1 MDTIEVKMQS
11 PTKKR
16 AGDDNPSGRGGKRQ
30 ITIPPRLTR
39 SMLRK
44 LNQNGGPPVELNPGL
59 DMGVRRRGP
68 RTRPPKR
75 PAQDEAVVGSVKR
88 TATERERAPGPIPQ
102 STEPQPK
109 ETQPI
114 EPQPIEPQPLK
125 PQPLE
130 PEPKEAQPTEPH
142 HIQLPAA
149 HQDKR
154 VSEADVAAA
163 SRLAQAAIAAGLTG
177 DTSEAGTPV
186 DEDLPGLVRFTKK
199 DLRDV
204 LSDAVI
210 GDEIRQM
217 MEPHWLARMEFL
229 TWLERPA
236 ADMHRIKKQIR
247 RLAVRWSQ
255 DLQNQDAA
263 DVDIPI
269 SMLESWR
276 ADIVIVGGPSEDT
289 DSSEARDEHGKTG
302 DEMQGV
308 EEEGDKKEP
317 ETEGDGNQATEEQD
331 GEEEGDEN
339 AINHDSR
346 EVAEALVE
354 SVTLAARDMAE
365 WKEAFDKEMAAEPDF
380 RSKRA
385 WAFRVSESQKEAT
398 TLQERVWKL
407 DVHVHKSEWV
417 TQSTIQAAYQLLDE
431 LQKFRIGLRM
441 DREAFWDEFDQEGA
455 EFLLRKTELDQTAEE
470 ETQEA
475 AQEEEAQDIVAEKED
490 IQMTEVEA
498 EKEDNQMTEPVAEK
512 EDTQM
517 TGLEAEVEDAQLMEN
532 EELQGS
538 STSDGGVSGVKPGP
552 TEQPSR
558 VATDDND
565 SNTATVKPEHPSDE
579 KTTQENFPSVKREEP
594 PLPFPARVADLQT
607 NIDVPKAEER
617 SLRSLIETYAG
628 KGINPPREEDKS
640 AQQPAAEFERH
651 DQEGQAA
658 EAGEKLNSR
667 EPTPWLPDKRGSH
680 SPSWKWPDDHKTE
693 FKVIDPDVTAAV
705 EEDYKPP
712 HEVGRDTS
720 SELFSSRSA
729 SAEEAS
735 NEEIHTADQALTT
748 SEVAGGPQNSS
759 SIISSTQPEGID
771 RASGRAEDTTDQT
784 LITSSTTRLLQ
795 DTSSAACSSR
805 SASPEII
812 ICEVQNT
819 ADSSSTASNISSLPG
834 DTSSPTSERSEAGE
848 EVEEENTVEMAS
860 AAPEV
865 PEDTSLLQDTDPP
878 TEGERMERSEETGGG
893 TENTPDST
901 PSTSNIAR
909 LLEEVS
915 LPQDTGSATTGTPSG
930 SVEELGGE
938 PGEEAEDQASAISL
952 PQDTSPTTSGIPSG
966 SDMGA
971 GSEAGSTVEDP
982 TATTSD
988 AAGLPQGS
996 SVGEDLDAPP
1006 AAGIE
1011 ESRIIVNVRYIKPQW
1026 ESLSS
1031 PEEPT
1036 YNANDF
1042 SATEVDDGDDEDDQ
1056 VFDIDEVD
1064 DREADDVDP

>member
-30 ITIPPRLTR
+30 VTTPPRLTR
-39 SMLRK
+39 SMLKK

-75 PAQDEAVVGSVKR
+75 PAQDEAVVSSVKR

-102 STEPQPK
+102 PTEPQPK

-114 EPQPIEPQPLK
+114 EPQPIEPQPIE
-125 PQPLE
+125 PQ
-130 PEPKEAQPTEPH
+130 PKEAQPTETH
-142 HIQLPAA
+142 HIQLPPA

-204 LSDAVI
+204 LSEAVI

-308 EEEGDKKEP
+308 EKEGDKKEL
-317 ETEGDGNQATEEQD
+317 ETEADGNQATEEQD
-331 GEEEGDEN
+331 GEEGGDEN

-354 SVTLAARDMAE
+354 SITLAARDMAE
-365 WKEAFDKEMAAEPDF
+365 WKEAFGKEMAAEPDF

-398 TLQERVWKL
+398 TLQERGWKL
-407 DVHVHKSEWV
+407 DVHVRKSEWV

-455 EFLLRKTELDQTAEE
+455 EFLLRKTELDQTAGE

-475 AQEEEAQDIVAEKED
+475 AQEEEAQDVVAEKED

-498 EKEDNQMTEPVAEK
+498 EKEDISMTELVAEK

-517 TGLEAEVEDAQLMEN
+517 AELEAEVENAQMTEN

-538 STSDGGVSGVKPGP
+538 STRDDGVSGVKPGP

-558 VATDDND
+558 VADDDND
-565 SNTATVKPEHPSDE
+565 SNTTAVKPEHPSDA
-579 KTTQENFPSVKREEP
+579 KTTQEDFPSVKREEP
-594 PLPFPARVADLQT
+594 PPPFPARVADIQT

-617 SLRSLIETYAG
+617 SLRSPIETYAG
-628 KGINPPREEDKS
+628 KGIIPPREEDKS
-640 AQQPAAEFERH
+640 AQQPAAKFERH

-658 EAGEKLNSR
+658 EVGEKLNSR

-680 SPSWKWPDDHKTE
+680 SPSWKWPDDHKE
-693 FKVIDPDVTAAV
+693 ESKVIGPDVTAAV
-705 EEDYKPP
+705 EKDYKPP
-712 HEVGRDTS
+712 YEVGRDTS

-735 NEEIHTADQALTT
+735 NEEIHTTDQTLTT
-748 SEVAGGPQNSS
+748 SEVANGPQNSS
-759 SIISSTQPEGID
+759 SITSSIQTEGID
-771 RASGRAEDTTDQT
+771 GASSKLEDTV
-784 LITSSTTRLLQ
+784 RLLQ
-795 DTSSAACSSR
+795 DTTSAASDSR
-805 SASPEII
+805 SVSPEII

-819 ADSSSTASNISSLPG
+819 ADSSSTASNVSSLPG
-834 DTSSPTSERSEAGE
+834 DTSSPTSGRSEAGE
-848 EVEEENTVEMAS
+848 EVEEENTVETAS
-860 AAPEV
+860 AALEV
-865 PEDTSLLQDTDPP
+865 PEDTSLPQDTDPP
-878 TEGERMERSEETGGG
+878 TEGERMEKSEETGGG
-893 TENTPDST
+893 TENTPDS
-901 PSTSNIAR
+901 STSNIAR

-915 LPQDTGSATTGTPSG
+915 LPQDRSSTTTGTPSG

-938 PGEEAEDQASAISL
+938 PGEEAADQASAISL
-952 PQDTSPTTSGIPSG
+952 PQDTSPTTSGIRPG
-966 SDMGA
+966 SDTGA
-971 GSEAGSTVEDP
+971 SSKAGSTVEDP

-1026 ESLSS
+1026 ESLFS

-1036 YNANDF
+1036 YTANDF
-1042 SATEVDDGDDEDDQ
+1042 SATEVDDGDDEDEQ
-1056 VFDIDEVD
+1056 VYDIDEVD